1 MMQMCIC
8 GLGGVYTIAGL
19 VSKEDFQ
26 DSLRPAVPDFFPEFN
41 LAAEYSINNS

>member
-1 MMQMCIC
+1 MCIC

-26 DSLRPAVPDFFPEFN
+26 DSLRPAVPDFFLN
-41 LAAEYSINNS
+41 TTLLQITQ